1 MLVHS
6 MCKTLELK
14 LKFVGSKVHHY
25 KNIHR
30 CLDSVIS
37 PGNTLQIT
45 VTFGKGCKMQSTY
58 IVLPPF
64 LCFFKKSQARK

>member
-1 MLVHS
+1 VQ
-6 MCKTLELK
+6 
-14 LKFVGSKVHHY
+14 HY

-45 VTFGKGCKMQSTY
+45 VTFCKGRKMQSTY